1 MSNPWEIDRRV
12 SNPRVPRRS
21 TDVNGHLKTQVEVEV
36 EVRVRVRVGLGL
48 GLGLGSLLM
57 YVKSRNMLKLRK
69 TELKSEKG
77 KVCECSK
84 SDTKIGIVPC

>member
-1 MSNPWEIDRRV
+1 
-12 SNPRVPRRS
+12 
-21 TDVNGHLKTQVEVEV
+21 
-36 EVRVRVRVGLGL
+36 
-48 GLGLGSLLM
+48 M

-84 SDTKIGIVPC
+84 SDTKIGMVPC

>member
-1 MSNPWEIDRRV
+1 
-12 SNPRVPRRS
+12 
-21 TDVNGHLKTQVEVEV
+21 
-36 EVRVRVRVGLGL
+36 
-48 GLGLGSLLM
+48 M

-84 SDTKIGIVPC
+84 SDTKIGIVPCKRSGLEDRVRVFTYVC